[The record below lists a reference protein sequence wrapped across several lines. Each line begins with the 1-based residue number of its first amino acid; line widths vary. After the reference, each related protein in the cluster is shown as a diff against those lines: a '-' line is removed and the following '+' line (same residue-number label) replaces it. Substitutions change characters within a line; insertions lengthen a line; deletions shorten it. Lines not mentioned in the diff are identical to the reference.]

1 MTQCNNY
8 KALPI
13 LTNDVDYE
21 KWRKETK
28 TWRMFTSLKKK
39 KQTPAIFSTL
49 TGQVCEAMWGHARE
63 LDLDTL
69 AVDRGENFNHFVNDS
84 DDTDIED
91 NLESDVLPNLET
103 HSP

>member
-28 TWRMFTSLKKK
+28 IWRMFTSLKKK

-49 TGQVCEAMWGHARE
+49 TGQVCETM
-63 LDLDTL
+63 
-69 AVDRGENFNHFVNDS
+69 
-84 DDTDIED
+84 
-91 NLESDVLPNLET
+91 
-103 HSP
+103 

>member
-1 MTQCNNY
+1 
-8 KALPI
+8 
-13 LTNDVDYE
+13 
-21 KWRKETK
+21 
-28 TWRMFTSLKKK
+28 
-39 KQTPAIFSTL
+39 
-49 TGQVCEAMWGHARE
+49 MWGHARD

-69 AVDRGENFNHFVNDS
+69 AVDSGENFNHLVTDS